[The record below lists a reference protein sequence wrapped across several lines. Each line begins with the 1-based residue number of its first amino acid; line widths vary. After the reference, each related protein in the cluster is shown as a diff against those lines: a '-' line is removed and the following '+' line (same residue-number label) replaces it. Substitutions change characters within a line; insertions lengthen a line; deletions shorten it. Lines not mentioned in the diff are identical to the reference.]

1 MTQLQGAAS
10 GQASAT
16 GQIRRHARTQ
26 IRRAAAD
33 LLKQE
38 VGGAWSRVWQSRID
52 TRASS
57 WPYLKVYTDREDA
70 QRISATA
77 PASRERTLSLIV
89 VAMLKIATNTEDV
102 EDRMDDLAALIEG
115 LLTEQ
120 AFQDTW
126 RFITRVDLQ
135 TSEMDVILNA
145 DEEIDHAE
153 LTLTFSI
160 KYMTTDGAAETLI

>member
-1 MTQLQGAAS
+1 MTQLQGAAA
-10 GQASAT
+10 GQASAA
-16 GQIRRHARTQ
+16 GKIRRHARTQ

-52 TRASS
+52 ARSS
-57 WPYLKVYTDREDA
+57 NWPYLKVYTDREEV
-70 QRISATA
+70 QRLSASA
-77 PASRERTLSLIV
+77 PATRERTLSLNV
-89 VAMLKIATNTEDV
+89 VAMLKMSTNTEDV
-102 EDRMDDLAALIEG
+102 EDKMDDTAVIIEG

-120 AFQDTW
+120 AFRDTW

-135 TSEMDVILNA
+135 ASAMDVILNA

-153 LTLTFSI
+153 LTLVFAI
-160 KYMTTDGAAETLI
+160 KYMTTDGAAESLI